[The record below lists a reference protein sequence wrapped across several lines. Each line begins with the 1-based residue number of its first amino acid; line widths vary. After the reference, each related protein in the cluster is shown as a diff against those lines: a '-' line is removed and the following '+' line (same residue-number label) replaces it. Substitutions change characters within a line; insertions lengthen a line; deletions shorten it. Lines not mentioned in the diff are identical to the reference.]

1 MWNDLQSNFN
11 CLYCNDNNEDDSMW
25 GHVRGQKMHA
35 LFFT

>member
-1 MWNDLQSNFN
+1 MWNNLQSNFN
-11 CLYCNDNNEDDSMW
+11 CFDNDNNEDDSMW